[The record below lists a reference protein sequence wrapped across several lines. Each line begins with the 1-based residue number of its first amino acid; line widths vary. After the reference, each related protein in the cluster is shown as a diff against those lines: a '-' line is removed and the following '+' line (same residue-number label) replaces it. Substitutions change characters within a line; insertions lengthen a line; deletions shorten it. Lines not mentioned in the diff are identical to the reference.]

1 MSDATVHNNME
12 MNNTDLGTQQTNIWA
27 PFSSRMDWEIARW
40 EKLQGP
46 SSTAFSDL
54 LAIDGVVEA
63 LGLTYKDSNELN
75 AIIDRSIPGNPHFQ
89 CKNVAVAGETYQVY
103 FRDIIECIK
112 ALFGDPEIARYLVF
126 APERHYANAQKTV
139 RLYHDMHTGD
149 WWWTAQ
155 EAIEKQLPGATIIPV
170 IISSDKTQVTLF
182 RNKTAYPVY
191 LTIGNIPKEIRRKLS
206 QRSYVL
212 LAYLPTTRLEHLK
225 SKASRRRAV
234 ANIFHACMGRILSPL
249 KEAGLDGIAMT
260 TGMGF
265 VHRTHP
271 LLAAYSGDYLE
282 QILVAGIKSGECP
295 ECEIPRTELGSFGT
309 VYPTRDLVKILDA
322 LSLVDQPPQI
332 YGAACHDAGIK
343 PIYHPFW
350 EDLPYADIYLSI
362 APDILHQLYQGILKH
377 PCNWIKSAYDNIELD
392 ARCRSMPP
400 NCHTHLFS
408 KGITTLSRLTGQE
421 HSYISSILLGLI
433 IDQYLPNNI
442 AVRAMLDFVFTAQY
456 PVHTMETLQSLE
468 DSLEQFHANKDI
480 FIDLGIR
487 HDFKIPKLHCVS
499 HWKRLIEWFGT
510 PDNFNTEYTERLHI
524 DFAKKAY
531 RASNH
536 RDEFSQM
543 TIWLERKEKILKHDK
558 FIQWCLSG
566 CPHLSTV
573 NAYGNPP
580 PHCLIMTKHPSLKS
594 VDFDDIINKYQA
606 ILIKDTLAKFII
618 QFNNP
623 AWTSRQAETHA
634 AGFTLLFNHLAVY
647 HKAKFWLGDQ
657 QHPRLASDEYG
668 VIHAKPGH
676 INSKQKSVPGRFDT
690 VLVNTGSG
698 LYSGLKGYW
707 IGQVQVFI
715 SPQITARPIL
725 PLTWRQV
732 RHLAYVEWFSPLRHP
747 VGDHGL
753 YRISRSIHNG
763 YSVSSVI
770 PLANIHRSVHLF
782 PRFGISASQDWTST
796 NVLEKCDSFYLNC
809 FSDRHA
815 YATMF

>member
-1 MSDATVHNNME
+1 MAGYPVQSKTQTGYDLYENS
-12 MNNTDLGTQQTNIWA
+12 LGTQQTNIWA
-27 PFSSRMDWEIARW
+27 PFSSRMDWEIAW
-40 EKLQGP
+40 WAKLQGP

-63 LGLTYKDSNELN
+63 LGLSYKNSNELN
-75 AIIDRSIPGNPHFQ
+75 AIIDRGISGNPHFQ
-89 CKNVAVAGETYQVY
+89 CKDVAVAGETYQVY

-112 ALFGDPEIARYLVF
+112 ALFGDPEIACYLVF

-155 EAIEKQLPGATIIPV
+155 LPGATIIPV

-182 RNKTAYPVY
+182 RNKTAYTVY
-191 LTIGNIPKEIRRKLS
+191 LTIGNIPKEICCKLS
-206 QRSYVL
+206 QRSHVL

-225 SKASRRRAV
+225 SKASHRRAV
-234 ANIFHACMGRILSPL
+234 ANIFHACMGQILSPL

-362 APDILHQLYQGILKH
+362 APDILHQLFQGILKH
-377 PCNWIKSAYDNIELD
+377 LCNWIKSAYDNMELD

-408 KGITTLSRLTGQE
+408 KGITTL
-421 HSYISSILLGLI
+421 
-433 IDQYLPNNI
+433 

-456 PVHTMETLQSLE
+456 PVHTTETLQSLE
-468 DSLEQFHANKDI
+468 DALEQFHANKDI
-480 FIDLGIR
+480 FIDLGIG

-499 HWKRLIEWFGT
+499 HWKRLIEWLGT
-510 PDNFNTEYTERLHI
+510 PDNFNTEYTEHLHI

-531 RASNH
+531 HASNC
-536 RDEFSQM
+536 RDKFPQM
-543 TIWLERKEKILKHDK
+543 TIWLECKEKILKHDK

-566 CPHLSTV
+566 RPHLSTV
-573 NAYGNPP
+573 NAYGNLPP
-580 PHCLIMTKHPSLKS
+580 VLI
-594 VDFDDIINKYQA
+594 V
-606 ILIKDTLAKFII
+606 
-618 QFNNP
+618 
-623 AWTSRQAETHA
+623 
-634 AGFTLLFNHLAVY
+634 
-647 HKAKFWLGDQ
+647 
-657 QHPRLASDEYG
+657 
-668 VIHAKPGH
+668 
-676 INSKQKSVPGRFDT
+676 
-690 VLVNTGSG
+690 
-698 LYSGLKGYW
+698 
-707 IGQVQVFI
+707 VQ
-715 SPQITARPIL
+715 
-725 PLTWRQV
+725 
-732 RHLAYVEWFSPLRHP
+732 
-747 VGDHGL
+747 
-753 YRISRSIHNG
+753 
-763 YSVSSVI
+763 
-770 PLANIHRSVHLF
+770 
-782 PRFGISASQDWTST
+782 
-796 NVLEKCDSFYLNC
+796 SF
-809 FSDRHA
+809 A
-815 YATMF
+815 